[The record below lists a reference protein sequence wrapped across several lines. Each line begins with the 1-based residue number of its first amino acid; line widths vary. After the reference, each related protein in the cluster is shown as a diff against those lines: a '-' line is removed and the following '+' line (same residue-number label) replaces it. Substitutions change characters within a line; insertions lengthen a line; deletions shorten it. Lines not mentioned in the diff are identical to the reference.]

1 MVNIVVF
8 TNEET
13 EFIQSLLD
21 VISQK
26 KPEEEKYIRKRL
38 FSLQELANNV
48 SSYPSFQN
56 TRKIG
61 NSTFSV
67 DTLIK
72 MICAMDFADQV
83 MYVPTKVIL
92 GRSYVVAKINFLLML
107 KYEAESI
114 RKLKKLT
121 PKIEELVTLNIFAL
135 MSEEVYLSLIQEK
148 DVEMEIKTR
157 AAVRL
162 MNIWEYRLSQSAED
176 YAPMLSSLWKSRK
189 HLSPI
194 FGTMLGMTEMLQMAR
209 DIDPVWFD
217 FLGSSE
223 NDDSVFQALEEF
235 LFNLTYEEL
244 LQIRELMQKN
254 NMTSIDKTNIES
266 LLHID
271 HFYSTF
277 QAADP
282 REMLRFFKQR
292 RKNAVYRERARTAGP
307 TKTIE
312 EHILLFMLKREMSG
326 KHSRPTA

>member
-1 MVNIVVF
+1 MTNIVVF
-8 TNEET
+8 NNEET
-13 EFIQSLLD
+13 EFIQSVLD
-21 VISQK
+21 I
-26 KPEEEKYIRKRL
+26 IRKKNIDEAEYITKRL
-38 FSLQELANNV
+38 TSLQELANTV
-48 SSYPSFQN
+48 SSYPSFQS
-56 TRKIG
+56 TRTIG
-61 NSTFSV
+61 NSTFSMES
-67 DTLIK
+67 LIK
-72 MICAMDFADQV
+72 MICRMDFADQV

-92 GRSYVVAKINFLLML
+92 GRSFVVAKINFLLML

-114 RKLKKLT
+114 RKLKKLA
-121 PKIEELVTLNIFAL
+121 PKIEDLVTMNIFAL
-135 MSEEVYLSLIQEK
+135 MSEEVYLSLIQEN
-148 DVEMEIKTR
+148 DIDIEIKTR

-194 FGTMLGMTEMLQMAR
+194 YGTMLGMTEMLQMAKN
-209 DIDPVWFD
+209 IDPVWFD

-235 LFNLTYEEL
+235 LFNLTFEEL
-244 LQIRELMQKN
+244 NQIRDIMLEKQ
-254 NMTSIDKTNIES
+254 MTSIDKKNIES

-292 RKNAVYRERARTAGP
+292 KKNAVYRNRSRSPGP

-312 EHILLFMLKREMSG
+312 EHILLFMLKREIQ
-326 KHSRPTA
+326 T